1 MKKFNKMMTV
11 KMEANIEVLPLN
23 TTFVA
28 RMMQAKAILERRND
42 VLCDTIACGCN
53 ENVEYIAAVQSDVVE
68 VLNFFQDLYNVM
80 TQEDEK
86 ETKLNGPI
94 GTREQPNP
102 VF

>member
-28 RMMQAKAILERRND
+28 RMMQAKAILERRNS
-42 VLCDTIACGCN
+42 VLCDTIAYGCN
-53 ENVEYIAAVQSDVVE
+53 EDVEYIAAVQSDVAE
-68 VLNFFQDLYNVM
+68 VLNFFQDLYNIM

-86 ETKLNGPI
+86 ETKLN
-94 GTREQPNP
+94 
-102 VF
+102 

>member
-28 RMMQAKAILERRND
+28 RMMQAKAILERRNGI
-42 VLCDTIACGCN
+42 LCDTIACGCN
-53 ENVEYIAAVQSDVVE
+53 EDVEYIAAVQSDVAE

-86 ETKLNGPI
+86 ETKLN
-94 GTREQPNP
+94 
-102 VF
+102 